1 MSTFPKK
8 SDLLDV
14 GCREVKNLWAC
25 ELLADLSACR
35 CFCSPMSK
43 SCDRLSAA
51 DIAPPG
57 AAIRLF
63 PTHAEQSHVTTV
75 YNSKTLPTGVAGL
88 RYI

>member
-1 MSTFPKK
+1 
-8 SDLLDV
+8 
-14 GCREVKNLWAC
+14 
-25 ELLADLSACR
+25 
-35 CFCSPMSK
+35 MSK

-88 RYI
+88 RSGAIRGSLHFRYI